1 MQVESVKD
9 ILEWTVRFHHELAYC
24 LKDCARVNQD
34 QRAGLLLNYL
44 ADHEKTLERMMA
56 EFEHTADLNAL
67 NTWCYEYVDKHP
79 IVKHEHNDVPYAEL
93 DSRDIMARVTKLHE
107 QVIEMFKDL
116 YQRAPV
122 KSEKALL
129 EQLFEVESHEAMRI
143 SQSAN
148 RLEDI

>member
-9 ILEWTVRFHHELAYC
+9 ILEWTVRFHHELAGC

-44 ADHEKTLERMMA
+44 ADHEKTLERIMA

-93 DSRDIMARVTKLHE
+93 DSRDIMARVTSLHE

-122 KSEKALL
+122 ESEKALL

>member
-9 ILEWTVRFHHELAYC
+9 ILEWTVRFHHELAGC

-93 DSRDIMARVTKLHE
+93 GSRDIMARVTSLHE

-122 KSEKALL
+122 ESEKALL

>member
-9 ILEWTVRFHHELAYC
+9 ILEWTVRFHHELAGC

-34 QRAGLLLNYL
+34 QRAGLLLDYL

-122 KSEKALL
+122 ESEKALL
-129 EQLFEVESHEAMRI
+129 EQLYEVESHEAMRI

>member
-9 ILEWTVRFHHELAYC
+9 ILEWTVRFHHELADC

-79 IVKHEHNDVPYAEL
+79 IVKHQHNDVPYAEL

-122 KSEKALL
+122 ESEKALL